1 MKPRAPRLFINSDS
15 VITEYHKDFFK
26 CICSQES
33 RNHWLPLSSILW
45 TTIRTTP
52 NWSSYFSTA
61 ATHLPAR
68 SILILDTSKAV
79 WQHLYLVLLLPC
91 LKPSRHIIS
100 LSWRPDLLKVYR
112 HNALAY
118 HSPCLSSISHN
129 KLPAILQT
137 SPAPSFLCLFGLACL
152 HLTTWLTQP
161 AIFHVCSGGLS

>member
-26 CICSQES
+26 YICSQES

-68 SILILDTSKAV
+68 SILTLNTSKAV

-100 LSWRPDLLKVYR
+100 LSPEDLTSSKSTDIMPL
-112 HNALAY
+112 HIIPLASY
-118 HSPCLSSISHN
+118 LSVIINYLLFFRQVLLH
-129 KLPAILQT
+129 
-137 SPAPSFLCLFGLACL
+137 PSSACL
-152 HLTTWLTQP
+152 
-161 AIFHVCSGGLS
+161 V